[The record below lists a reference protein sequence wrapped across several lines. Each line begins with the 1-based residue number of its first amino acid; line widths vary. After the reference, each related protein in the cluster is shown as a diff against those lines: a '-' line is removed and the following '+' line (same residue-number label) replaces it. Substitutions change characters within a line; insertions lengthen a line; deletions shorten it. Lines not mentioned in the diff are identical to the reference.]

1 MIEKTTYVAF
11 DGTEFENKKECMKY
25 ENQLIS
31 EKKSIILWN
40 IYGDKIIDLSPDIFD
55 DICYDICFIY
65 VGSEEDKKFLSDN
78 LPFTI
83 EWDNDNFYF
92 LSSNEQD
99 FISISRYQQ
108 KYIEERYETALELK
122 ESVGL

>member
-1 MIEKTTYVAF
+1 MIEKTTYIAF

-31 EKKSIILWN
+31 EGKSIILWN

-99 FISISRYQQ
+99 FVSISRYQQ
-108 KYIEERYETALELK
+108 KYIEERYETASEQKKRYYL
-122 ESVGL
+122 

>member
-1 MIEKTTYVAF
+1 MIEKTTYIAF

-31 EKKSIILWN
+31 EGKSIILWN

-99 FISISRYQQ
+99 FVSISRYQQ

>member
-1 MIEKTTYVAF
+1 MIEKTTYIAF

-31 EKKSIILWN
+31 EGKSIILWN

>member
-1 MIEKTTYVAF
+1 MIEKTTYIAF

-31 EKKSIILWN
+31 EGKSIILWN

-55 DICYDICFIY
+55 DVCYDICFIY